1 MNCKKCNSNRT
12 DWAEQVRLIGG
23 VSARLCIN
31 CVNAFD
37 RHVRLMPLW
46 SEMESVNDAIEDVKI
61 AAYGREEPTEKLAP
75 LRARARAI
83 ERKWRAIGYEWLG
96 IVVDEPQASAAVDPV
111 DRVTTVAACGTKFST
126 YEEMAHH
133 SKKHEADGPRH
144 EPVQTAEEEKTL
156 SRVER
161 CEGRYPVPQTSPPRE
176 EPFEVTYRCGL
187 AQGHLGP
194 HGCEPP
200 VDGPHHEQDR
210 PEKGSD

>member
-96 IVVDEPQASAAVDPV
+96 IVVDERCWSSFKS
-111 DRVTTVAACGTKFST
+111 DRGAI
-126 YEEMAHH
+126 
-133 SKKHEADGPRH
+133 D
-144 EPVQTAEEEKTL
+144 
-156 SRVER
+156 
-161 CEGRYPVPQTSPPRE
+161 
-176 EPFEVTYRCGL
+176 
-187 AQGHLGP
+187 GHLARGLSASK
-194 HGCEPP
+194 HSGIC
-200 VDGPHHEQDR
+200 
-210 PEKGSD
+210 